1 MCFFANLIKFLLVNH
16 AIKLWALFFGL
27 ILVLLLYYLEASIK
41 DISELILLLLGFI
54 VAISLSTIAPSPN
67 TDATLI
73 QMFFAGSMALCA
85 MILPE
90 FLDPLFANIGFL
102 LSFHR
107 AVAN

>member
-1 MCFFANLIKFLLVNH
+1 MNH

-27 ILVLLLYYLEASIK
+27 IFGSVIVLLRSNPIK
-41 DISELILLLLGFI
+41 NISELILLLLGLI

-85 MILPE
+85 MICPE
-90 FLDPLFANIGFL
+90 FLDPLFC
-102 LSFHR
+102 
-107 AVAN
+107 